1 MNWLGLDVGGANLKL
16 ASSDGSL
23 ARSVGFPLW
32 QRRAELEDA
41 LRRLLADAPPVPLA
55 VTMTGELADCYATKA
70 EGVAHIVEAVAA
82 AAGRRS
88 LRAYALDGELISL
101 EHATRQPLLVA
112 AANWHA
118 LASWAA
124 RFAAG
129 ATLLIDIGSTTTDLI
144 PIVEGRP
151 AARGRTDPERLV
163 ASELVYTGVSRSPV
177 CAVARSLPWRGAAC
191 PTAQELF
198 ATTRDAYLTSGD
210 LPEDA
215 EDGSTADGRTAT
227 REAARDRL
235 ARQICADRTM
245 FDEADAR
252 AAARE
257 IEQAQLARLGIAAR
271 NVLSRLPAAPATV
284 ILSGEGEFLAR
295 RLLDAL
301 RIQPA
306 VVSLAERLG
315 LSRSRVA
322 PAYAL
327 AVLAA
332 ERAS

>member
-16 ASSDGSL
+16 AGSDGSL

-32 QRRAELEDA
+32 QRRAELEEA
-41 LRRLLADAPPVPLA
+41 LRRLLADAPQAPLA

-70 EGVAHIVEAVAA
+70 EGVAHILEAVTA
-82 AAGRRS
+82 AAGARS
-88 LRAYALDGELISL
+88 LRAYAVDGELIPF
-101 EHATRQPLLVA
+101 EQATRCPLLVA

-118 LASWAA
+118 LAAWAA

-129 ATLLIDIGSTTTDLI
+129 PTLLIDIGSTTTDLI
-144 PIVEGRP
+144 PLVEGRP
-151 AARGRTDPERLV
+151 AARGRNDPERLV
-163 ASELVYTGVSRSPV
+163 ASELVYTGVCRSPV
-177 CAVARSLPWRGAAC
+177 CALVRSLPWRGASC

-210 LPEDA
+210 LPEDG
-215 EDGSTADGRTAT
+215 EDCSTADGRPAT
-227 REAARDRL
+227 RETARDRL

-245 FDEADAR
+245 FDEADAQ
-252 AAARE
+252 AAAQE
-257 IEQAQLARLGIAAR
+257 IQEAQLARLGIAAR
-271 NVLSRLPAAPATV
+271 NVLSRLPSPVATV
-284 ILSGEGEFLAR
+284 ILSGQGEFLAR

-301 RIQPA
+301 RIKPS

-315 LSRSRVA
+315 RERSRVA

-332 ERAS
+332 ERGP